1 MAFRVFTQKND
12 LPEADRIIVAI
23 VLQLY
28 GAIFVEAV
36 WTVKTQ
42 NDVLEQ
48 DMRERCFICS
58 KELIK
63 PGFLWALYFA
73 NYVFK
78 VSA

>member
-1 MAFRVFTQKND
+1 
-12 LPEADRIIVAI
+12 
-23 VLQLY
+23 
-28 GAIFVEAV
+28 
-36 WTVKTQ
+36 
-42 NDVLEQ
+42 
-48 DMRERCFICS
+48 MRGSATDTARTGFICS